1 LGRPISLAEAA
12 FIILEERVEG
22 VDREASRL
30 EMLKTPTAS
39 LWRIRKKWE
48 LQHTLSSAEW
58 DVLAE
63 YVQIG
68 VDNQRHEPP
77 LLRPAVPSRE
87 SYLAVLDAFAAVY
100 QNRKTHASQHVWDY
114 FGNLG
119 GYTTNVQLSDKD
131 AGQRHE
137 ALSKQIASRRE
148 LLQPT
153 EKWEYPGN
161 RRQMLFRRCS
171 R

>member
-1 LGRPISLAEAA
+1 MTVGDNVKMISILDRKRKNEVISVRLNDDRLQLLERYRKLLTEQLGRPISLAEAA

-48 LQHTLSSAEW
+48 LQHKLSSAEW

-68 VDNQRHEPP
+68 VDSQRQEPP

-87 SYLAVLDAFAAVY
+87 SYLAVLEIGRA
-100 QNRKTHASQHVWDY
+100 HV
-114 FGNLG
+114 
-119 GYTTNVQLSDKD
+119 
-131 AGQRHE
+131 
-137 ALSKQIASRRE
+137 
-148 LLQPT
+148 
-153 EKWEYPGN
+153 
-161 RRQMLFRRCS
+161 
-171 R
+171 